1 VGTEEGAAKLAVYQS
16 LHLELQHRGRH
27 QCLQRMKELTLSNL
41 DTTATAHS
49 SAGHAHTRTRR
60 VSTETKA
67 SFKTTE
73 LVAYVLAVLGVL
85 IAAALV
91 DATDFGAQEAWRY
104 ITYLTVG
111 YMISR
116 GLAKSGSRD
125 FYDASADSDLSG
137 R

>member
-1 VGTEEGAAKLAVYQS
+1 MSANVHTDT
-16 LHLELQHRGRH
+16 GR
-27 QCLQRMKELTLSNL
+27 
-41 DTTATAHS
+41 DFATD
-49 SAGHAHTRTRR
+49 RR
-60 VSTETKA
+60 ARRASTETKA

-85 IAAALV
+85 IASAVV
-91 DATDFGAQEAWRY
+91 DKTDFGAQEAWFY
-104 ITYLTVG
+104 VSLLTIG

-125 FYDASADSDLSG
+125 FYDDED